1 MTKSDRIHYL
11 DIAKGIGIYLVV
23 LGHVTHSEW
32 LWYYIWQFH
41 MPLFFFISG
50 LLYTPKDSFRAFLIK
65 RAKSLYIPYVI
76 FFLITFVYW
85 VLIERKYRGAE
96 IPISYELIGLPY
108 GTYEGGHLFFNGV
121 LWFLPCLFAT
131 EIIFYFI
138 AKLKDRIGIFAGI
151 SCSFAIGQ
159 LLLLSRIDYLPF
171 GLHTAFNAIL
181 FYGIGYLLKPFLI
194 QLNNKN
200 KKHQVLFLL
209 GCLAIQF
216 LYIGKYVS
224 NIKVCTVPYSFLAF
238 AGIGFY
244 LILSNLLKKNRVI
257 EYFGRNSLVIL
268 GLHAPIMRAII
279 YIAAT
284 ITHIGAE
291 TLRHNVFFSI
301 IISIVILLI
310 MLVFTEIWRK
320 HVKPMIV

>member
-96 IPISYELIGLPY
+96 IPISYELVGLPY

-131 EIIFYFI
+131 EIP
-138 AKLKDRIGIFAGI
+138 G
-151 SCSFAIGQ
+151 
-159 LLLLSRIDYLPF
+159 
-171 GLHTAFNAIL
+171 
-181 FYGIGYLLKPFLI
+181 
-194 QLNNKN
+194 
-200 KKHQVLFLL
+200 
-209 GCLAIQF
+209 
-216 LYIGKYVS
+216 
-224 NIKVCTVPYSFLAF
+224 
-238 AGIGFY
+238 
-244 LILSNLLKKNRVI
+244 
-257 EYFGRNSLVIL
+257 
-268 GLHAPIMRAII
+268 
-279 YIAAT
+279 
-284 ITHIGAE
+284 
-291 TLRHNVFFSI
+291 
-301 IISIVILLI
+301 
-310 MLVFTEIWRK
+310 
-320 HVKPMIV
+320 